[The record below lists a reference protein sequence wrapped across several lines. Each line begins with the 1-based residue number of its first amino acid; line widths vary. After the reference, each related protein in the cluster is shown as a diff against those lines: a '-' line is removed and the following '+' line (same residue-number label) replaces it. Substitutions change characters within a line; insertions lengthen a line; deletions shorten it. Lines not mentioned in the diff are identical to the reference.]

1 MEGAEGPRNEQQKIR
16 KTSKLSGKPLYII
29 SRVSTLLSNSDAQ
42 TEHFLISWIYM
53 NFLFDHNK
61 RAGFFKYFQ
70 NSWDFLYVNLR
81 DKEMLRLAQKFVTKG
96 VLKIA

>member
-1 MEGAEGPRNEQQKIR
+1 MNNKKLR
-16 KTSKLSGKPLYII
+16 KPPKLSGKPLYII
-29 SRVSTLLSNSDAQ
+29 SRVSTLLSNSDVQ

-81 DKEMLRLAQKFVTKG
+81 DKEMLRLAPRIVTKG
-96 VLKIA
+96 VLNIA

>member
-1 MEGAEGPRNEQQKIR
+1 MNNKKFAKSP
-16 KTSKLSGKPLYII
+16 KLSGEPLYII
-29 SRVSTLLSNSDAQ
+29 SRVSTLLSNPHAQ

-61 RAGFFKYFQ
+61 RAGFFKYFK

-81 DKEMLRLAQKFVTKG
+81 DKEMLRLATRIVTKG
-96 VLKIA
+96 VLNIA